1 MSMLA
6 EIELRYL
13 MLLFFSKSLERN
25 TCSMNLES
33 EVKEFSLGSYQSFDI
48 QSRLELQMAHFHQR
62 FNWDCGVSCV
72 LMILPPPKRKHLL
85 LNFSDVCKEE
95 GFNKRYKL

>member
-6 EIELRYL
+6 EIALRYL

-33 EVKEFSLGSYQSFDI
+33 EVKEFSLGSYQSFG
-48 QSRLELQMAHFHQR
+48 R
-62 FNWDCGVSCV
+62 C
-72 LMILPPPKRKHLL
+72 
-85 LNFSDVCKEE
+85 
-95 GFNKRYKL
+95 